1 MRAEI
6 KRFISSGSRKDIR
19 DNIVAIDGPAGSGKS
34 TVAKLV
40 AKRLGYL
47 YIDTGAM
54 YRALTL
60 KALKKGFNFKDEKS
74 LVALAVDS
82 RIELKGQSDGSLKI
96 FLDGKDVSKRIREP
110 DVNANIS
117 ALSKLKE
124 VRKNMVTR
132 QRALAKN
139 GWAVLEGR
147 DIGTVVFPKARYKF
161 YLDAEFKERVNRR
174 HEEFISQN
182 KKISRIKVRADLL
195 RRDRSDKSRKVAPL
209 KKAVDAT
216 YLDTTNFSIDEVV
229 EKIVLYIR

>member
-1 MRAEI
+1 MRAE
-6 KRFISSGSRKDIR
+6 KK

-40 AKRLGYL
+40 AKRLSYL

-60 KALKKGFNFKDEKS
+60 KALKKNVSFKDEKS
-74 LVALAVDS
+74 LVALAAGS
-82 RIELKGQSDGSLKI
+82 SIELKSQSNGSLKI

-110 DVNANIS
+110 DINANIS
-117 ALSKLKE
+117 ALSRLKE
-124 VRKNMVTR
+124 VRKNMVAR

-147 DIGTVVFPKARYKF
+147 DIGTIVFPKARYKF

-174 HEEFISQN
+174 HKEFLSQN
-182 KKISRIKVRADLL
+182 KKISRIKVRTDLL

-209 KKAVDAT
+209 KRAADAI
-216 YLDTTNFSIDEVV
+216 YLDTTDFSIDKVV
-229 EKIVLYIR
+229 EKIVSYIR

>member
-1 MRAEI
+1 MRAE
-6 KRFISSGSRKDIR
+6 KK

-40 AKRLGYL
+40 AKRLSYL

-60 KALKKGFNFKDEKS
+60 KALKKNVSFKDEKS
-74 LVALAVDS
+74 LVALAAGS
-82 RIELKGQSDGSLKI
+82 SIELKSQSNGSLKI

-110 DVNANIS
+110 DINANIS
-117 ALSKLKE
+117 ALSRLKE
-124 VRKNMVTR
+124 VRKNMVAR

-147 DIGTVVFPKARYKF
+147 DIGTIVFPKARYKF
-161 YLDAEFKERVNRR
+161 YLDAEFKERINRR
-174 HEEFISQN
+174 HKEFLSQN
-182 KKISRIKVRADLL
+182 KKISRIKVRTDLL

-209 KKAVDAT
+209 KRAADAI
-216 YLDTTNFSIDEVV
+216 YLDTTDFSIDKVV
-229 EKIVLYIR
+229 EKIVSYIR

>member
-1 MRAEI
+1 MRAKI
-6 KRFISSGSRKDIR
+6 K
-19 DNIVAIDGPAGSGKS
+19 DNIIAIDGPAGSGKS

-40 AKRLGYL
+40 ARRLGYL

-60 KALKKGFNFKDEKS
+60 KALKESVNFKDEKS
-74 LVALAVDS
+74 LADLAADS
-82 RIELKGQSDGSLKI
+82 CIELKRQPDGSLKI
-96 FLDGKDVSKRIREP
+96 FLDGKDVTRRIREP

-117 ALSKLKE
+117 ALSRLKE

-132 QRALAKN
+132 QRTLARN
-139 GWAVLEGR
+139 RRVVLEGR

-174 HEEFISQN
+174 HKEFLSQN

-195 RRDRSDKSRKVAPL
+195 RRDRSDKTRKIAPL
-209 KKAVDAT
+209 KRAADAI
-216 YLDTTNFSIDEVV
+216 YLDTTDFSIDKVV
-229 EKIVLYIR
+229 EKVVSYII